1 MGAVGAGAPS
11 SVCPTVIT
19 AMALAGTPEPP
30 TRALPSAWTSLDGGN
45 VVQEA
50 QEALEAYKKKDA
62 NKGAS
67 SPASGSCVG
76 RRRAHSPLS
85 PPPPPRLSTFIVP
98 SVGPSHPIPCD
109 DALVQSSCASKRWG
123 TRPS

>member
-1 MGAVGAGAPS
+1 
-11 SVCPTVIT
+11 
-19 AMALAGTPEPP
+19 MALAGTPEPP

-67 SPASGSCVG
+67 PGGLVCGRASCSLAALPFLPPSTVDLHCVLYD
-76 RRRAHSPLS
+76 P
-85 PPPPPRLSTFIVP
+85 IVP
-98 SVGPSHPIPCD
+98 P
-109 DALVQSSCASKRWG
+109 AL
-123 TRPS
+123 

>member
-1 MGAVGAGAPS
+1 
-11 SVCPTVIT
+11 
-19 AMALAGTPEPP
+19 MALAGTPEPP

-67 SPASGSCVG
+67 SPASSSVG
-76 RRRAHSPLS
+76 VVLTRRSPL
-85 PPPPPRLSTFIVP
+85 PPPLD
-98 SVGPSHPIPCD
+98 C
-109 DALVQSSCASKRWG
+109 
-123 TRPS
+123 RPSLRPP